1 MHHRAVFFIICHP
14 FWYPGRIC
22 CSNHYDTYHVTH
34 RCDADGV
41 KYTYS
46 WVVNFDE
53 VKNAAWIAVPSFI
66 GFGKLSDVGISFHA
80 NAIIPIG
87 IMFIV
92 TAIETVGDISA
103 CVEGG
108 MDREATDS
116 ELSGGVICDGLG
128 SSFAALFG
136 VLPNTSF
143 SQNVGLVSMTKV
155 VNRFAISMGAIFLV
169 ICGFCPKIGA
179 LMSIM
184 PQSVLGG
191 AAVMMFASILI
202 SGIELITKEPIGS
215 REITIISV
223 AIGLGYGLGA
233 TTGATSHLPYYVQLI
248 FGGSGIV
255 PCSLCA
261 ILLNIILPK
270 KSKNAPYMWDMDEK
284 DDVKRVDD

>member
-1 MHHRAVFFIICHP
+1 
-14 FWYPGRIC
+14 
-22 CSNHYDTYHVTH
+22 
-34 RCDADGV
+34 
-41 KYTYS
+41 
-46 WVVNFDE
+46 
-53 VKNAAWIAVPSFI
+53 
-66 GFGKLSDVGISFHA
+66 
-80 NAIIPIG
+80 
-87 IMFIV
+87 
-92 TAIETVGDISA
+92 
-103 CVEGG
+103 

-116 ELSGGVICDGLG
+116 ELSGGVICDGIG

-223 AIGLGYGLGA
+223 AIG
-233 TTGATSHLPYYVQLI
+233 
-248 FGGSGIV
+248 SGIV